1 LERRENDYNE
11 TMERNQRKNKSPA
24 MPRTKEQDA
33 NSRQDIIKKDQ
44 NAQRSQ
50 LLTLA
55 MDWNCIG
62 VAKELILENSRDNIL
77 VRIIQI
83 TNLRLRSSILE

>member
-1 LERRENDYNE
+1 MERRENDYNE

>member
-1 LERRENDYNE
+1 ML
-11 TMERNQRKNKSPA
+11 ERNQRKNKLTPIL
-24 MPRTKEQDA
+24 PTKEHQTY
-33 NSRQDIIKKDQ
+33 SRQHIAKKDE

-62 VAKELILENSRDNIL
+62 VAKELIIENSLDNIL
-77 VRIIQI
+77 VRNIK
-83 TNLRLRSSILE
+83 SS

>member
-1 LERRENDYNE
+1 MERRENEYNE

-24 MPRTKEQDA
+24 LPRGKEPETI
-33 NSRQDIIKKDQ
+33 SRQHITKKDQ

-62 VAKELILENSRDNIL
+62 VAKELILENSLDNIL
-77 VRIIQI
+77 VRII
-83 TNLRLRSSILE
+83 RP

>member
-1 LERRENDYNE
+1 M
-11 TMERNQRKNKSPA
+11 MEMNRRKNKSA
-24 MPRTKEQDA
+24 SISHTKEHET
-33 NSRQDIIKKDQ
+33 NSRQHITKKDQ

-62 VAKELILENSRDNIL
+62 VAKELILENSLDNIL
-77 VRIIQI
+77 VRIINQ
-83 TNLRLRSSILE
+83 